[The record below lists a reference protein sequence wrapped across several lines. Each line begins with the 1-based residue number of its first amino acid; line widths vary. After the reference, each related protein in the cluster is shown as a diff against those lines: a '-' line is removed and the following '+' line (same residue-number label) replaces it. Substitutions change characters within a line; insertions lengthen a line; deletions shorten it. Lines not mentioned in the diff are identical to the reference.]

1 MLLIVLF
8 LFSASLAC
16 ATEQFARQTG
26 HDCSFCH
33 LDPAGGGELT
43 AAGEAF
49 IEQQE
54 AVGTSVATSLPGR
67 LLRLLLGFVHLFTA
81 VFWFGTIFYVHLV
94 LKPAYASQGLPRGE
108 VRVGLVSMAVMALS
122 GAWLSWLRI
131 DSFDTLLHTRF
142 GILLLVKIG
151 LFGIM
156 VAMALLAV
164 FVIGPKLRKKRGVAQ
179 EVALGDMTLEQLVR
193 CDGKEG
199 RPACFAFQGRIF
211 DASASPL
218 WREGEHMKRHPAGTD
233 LSDALSQAP
242 HGADRVL
249 RLPDVGRL
257 LPATGTQTESAPKR
271 QFYLLA
277 YLNLGLAIA
286 ILLVVALW
294 RWS

>member
-1 MLLIVLF
+1 MLVL
-8 LFSASLAC
+8 LFIATGAF

-26 HDCSFCH
+26 HDCAFCH

-49 IEQQE
+49 IEQQ
-54 AVGTSVATSLPGR
+54 AAAGTPVGASLPER
-67 LLRLLLGFVHLFTA
+67 ILRLLVGYVHLFTA

-108 VRVGLVSMAVMALS
+108 VRVGLVSMAVMAIT

-131 DSFDTLLHTRF
+131 DSLETLLHTRF
-142 GILLLVKIG
+142 GVLLLVKVG

-164 FVIGPKLRKKRGVAQ
+164 FVIGPKLRKKKETVQ
-179 EVALGDMTLEQLVR
+179 EVVLGDMTLDQLAR

-218 WREGEHMKRHPAGTD
+218 WRGGEHMKRHPAGTD
-233 LSDALSQAP
+233 LTDALSQAP
-242 HGADRVL
+242 HGDDRVL
-249 RLPDVGRL
+249 RLPQVGRL
-257 LPATGTQTESAPKR
+257 LPTPPASATSPR
-271 QFYLLA
+271 RLFFLLA

-294 RWS
+294 RWL